1 MKSKATAAAHVPLPF
16 AIACYVTLLFFA
28 VFTLTPLLWMV
39 YTSFKSQSEIMMNML
54 ALPRDWTFANYER
67 AWELGNFTHLF
78 FNSMLYCVVTTTI
91 VILLAISAGFAFAK
105 IPSRFTPVW
114 YAFVVLGLLVTMSSA
129 IVPLFVMASTLGM
142 INTYHGII
150 IPYVAFNLSFA
161 IYLAAAYVRSIS
173 NEIIEAAMIDGA
185 THLQTYWRIVLPMS
199 RPIITTIAI
208 FTFHA
213 CWVEY
218 VLVYMFSTNESIRT
232 VQVGVNMLKGTL
244 SFNYGF
250 LFAALVIATSPL
262 LVLYLLFRKQL
273 QAGFADGSVKG

>member
-1 MKSKATAAAHVPLPF
+1 MRSRGSTHAKVPLAF
-16 AIACYVTLLFFA
+16 AVFCYAVLVFFA
-28 VFTLTPLLWMV
+28 VFTLAPLIWLA
-39 YTSFKSQSEIMMNML
+39 YTAFKSQREIMANML
-54 ALPRDWTFANYER
+54 ALPVHWTVENYLR
-67 AWELGNFTHLF
+67 AWDLGNFGYLF
-78 FNSMLYCVVTTTI
+78 LNSLIYCCTTTVA

-105 IPSRFTPVW
+105 IPSRTTPVW

-129 IVPLFVMASTLGM
+129 IVPIFVMESTLGLT
-142 INTYHGII
+142 NTRLGII

-161 IYLAAAYVRSIS
+161 IYLASAYVRSIAD
-173 NEIIEAAMIDGA
+173 EIIEAATIDGA
-185 THLQTYWRIVLPMS
+185 GYLQMYWRIILPIS

-218 VLVYMFSTNESIRT
+218 VLVYMISTDESIRT

-262 LVLYLLFRKQL
+262 LVLYVLFRKQL

>member
-1 MKSKATAAAHVPLPF
+1 MRSKTAEAYVPLPF
-16 AIACYVTLLFFA
+16 AIVCYAALVFF
-28 VFTLTPLLWMV
+28 VIFTLTPLVWML
-39 YTSFKSQSEIMMNML
+39 YTSFKSQSEIMFNMI
-54 ALPRDWTFANYER
+54 ALPIKWTTANYER
-67 AWELGNFTHLF
+67 AWELGNFGHLF
-78 FNSMLYCVVTTTI
+78 FNSVLYCVVTTTV

-105 IPSRFTPVW
+105 IPSRTTPIW

-129 IVPLFVMASTLGM
+129 VVPLFVMETTLGL
-142 INTYHGII
+142 INSRAGII
-150 IPYVAFNLSFA
+150 IPYIAFNLSFA
-161 IYLAAAYVRSIS
+161 IYLAAAYIRSIS
-173 NEIIEAAMIDGA
+173 KEIIEAAIVDGA
-185 THLQTYWRIVLPMS
+185 SYLEMYFRIVLPMS

-218 VLVYMFSTNESIRT
+218 VLVYMISTDESIRT
-232 VQVGVNMLKGTL
+232 VQVGVNMLRGTL

-262 LVLYLLFRKQL
+262 LVLYVLFRKQL

>member
-1 MKSKATAAAHVPLPF
+1 MRARATAAARVPPLF
-16 AIACYVTLLFFA
+16 AVFCYVMLAFFV
-28 VFTLTPLLWMV
+28 VFTLTPLVWMV
-39 YTSFKSQSEIMMNML
+39 YTSFKSQSEIMVDML
-54 ALPRDWTFANYER
+54 ALPVRWTAANYQR
-67 AWELGNFTHLF
+67 AWELGNFGHLF
-78 FNSMLYCVVTTTI
+78 FNSMLFCVTTTI
-91 VILLAISAGFAFAK
+91 AVILLAISAGFAFAK

-114 YAFVVLGLLVTMSSA
+114 FGFVVLGLLVTMSSA
-129 IVPLFVMASTLGM
+129 IVPIFVIATTLGM
-142 INTYHGII
+142 INTYQGVI

-173 NEIIEAAMIDGA
+173 DEIIEAARIDGA
-185 THLQTYWRIVLPMS
+185 SHLQMYWKIVLPMS

-218 VLVYMFSTNESIRT
+218 VLVYMISTDESIRT

-262 LVLYLLFRKQL
+262 LVLYVLFRRQL